1 MREVIR
7 DLTTLMTMSAEAC
20 PGLSDYLS
28 GVISLIKKAP
38 AVLVENPSD
47 LLAEIGKRLPADSA
61 ECFGA
66 NPLGVALPFPSVWL
80 ELSDRHGNARGLLL
94 RSAAPDMIHAR
105 LAVRALEPVALAHYT
120 GSHEHV
126 GRWIPTD
133 CEYMLS
139 LDGPAGA
146 KEGVIRKLCGGS
158 KTVPSLIAACGDSG
172 IIPIPA
178 HDRVS
183 HHSQVESLEA
193 FKPTLREA
201 YLALAALKSGAFR
214 LVEVDQ
220 GPGASVYDLRPAPLS
235 EIDRPEARRMI
246 WETIKSLPGCTLC
259 GGTPIATGGVLTR
272 PGRTGGCVYAICS
285 ACMGRPDRFRLVEQA
300 LFGKGSRQMP
310 AVEGPGKL
318 Q

>member
-1 MREVIR
+1 MREVVR

-20 PGLSDYLS
+20 PGLSGYLE
-28 GVISLIKKAP
+28 GVITLIENAP

-47 LLAEIGKRLPADSA
+47 LLAEMGKRFPADPS

-66 NPLGVALPFPSVWL
+66 NPVGVALPFPSVWL
-80 ELSDRHGNARGLLL
+80 ELSERDGNARGLFL
-94 RSAAPDMIHAR
+94 RSAAPDAIHAL
-105 LAVRALEPVALAHYT
+105 LAVRSLEPVALEHYT
-120 GSHEHV
+120 ASHEPV

-133 CEYMLS
+133 CEYLLS
-139 LDGPAGA
+139 LDGPAGE
-146 KEGVIRKLCGGS
+146 KVDVIRKLCKGPKMISG
-158 KTVPSLIAACGDSG
+158 LIAACGDSG

-183 HHSQVESLEA
+183 HLSMAESLDA

-201 YLALAALKSGAFR
+201 YLALAAMKSGAVR

-220 GPGASVYDLRPAPLS
+220 GPGASAYDLQPAPPS
-235 EIDRPEARRMI
+235 ESDRPEARRMI

-272 PGRTGGCVYAICS
+272 PGRAGGCVYAFCS
-285 ACMGRPDRFRLVEQA
+285 ACTGRPDRVRLVEQA
-300 LFGKGSRQMP
+300 LFGKGERQVP